1 MRIVS
6 VFLTLVLAA
15 SIALA
20 QQSMPPQPPADK
32 PAANGPSLEATLKFI
47 QDKVNQ
53 QGKIVYVEHEIESS
67 DGHQNLYDNTA
78 ESQVVSVD
86 PAGGLSLQEQAFTSV
101 RHFGSVRQQINMT
114 SRRTYTWQVYFKD
127 VEKLEVLNSSD
138 YRQDRYW
145 TFQYDPPF
153 FEILVHLAAGKTVP
167 QHFSRTVTHGD
178 HSVTDEAGDNIGE
191 FVLHFR
197 DKEMANRVA
206 KAMLHAV
213 ELCGGGPKPEPF

>member
-53 QGKIVYVEHEIESS
+53 QGKIVYVEHEIERS

-114 SRRTYTWQVYFKD
+114 SRRTYTWQVYFED

-138 YRQDRYW
+138 YRQHRYW

-153 FEILVHLAAGKTVP
+153 FEI
-167 QHFSRTVTHGD
+167 
-178 HSVTDEAGDNIGE
+178 
-191 FVLHFR
+191 
-197 DKEMANRVA
+197 
-206 KAMLHAV
+206 
-213 ELCGGGPKPEPF
+213 